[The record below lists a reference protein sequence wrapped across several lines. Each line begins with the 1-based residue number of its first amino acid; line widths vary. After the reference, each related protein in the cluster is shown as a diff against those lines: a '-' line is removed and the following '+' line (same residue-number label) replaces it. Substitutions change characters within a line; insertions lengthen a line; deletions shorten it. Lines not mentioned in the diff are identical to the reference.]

1 MSSRAYFMDD
11 QIELATVGNGFKRRL
26 IKPMAFCFRRDRLG
40 IQWFTVPKDFTSDFA
55 SVPRFLWPVL
65 PPHGRVAR
73 SAVLHD
79 WLYCQP
85 EFSRPYA
92 DLLFL
97 EAMKADKVPW
107 LQRWAMY
114 LGVRIFGGLF
124 RH

>member
-11 QIELATVGNGFKRRL
+11 ELRFESVGTGFRRRL
-26 IKPMAFCFRRDRLG
+26 TKAMAFCFRHPRLG
-40 IQWFTVPKDFTSDFA
+40 IQWFTVPQGFVSDFA

-65 PPHGRVAR
+65 PPHGRVKRA
-73 SAVLHD
+73 AVLHD

-85 EFSRPYA
+85 EIDRPYA

-97 EAMKADKVPW
+97 EAMKADSVPW

-124 RH
+124 RN